1 MKKLFINNGVWL
13 SMGLALGTL
22 AFDEFFVEYL
32 QPFENSILNIITYFI
47 IVLLPVSLGVYYK
60 NKKTA
65 SGLNH

>member
-1 MKKLFINNGVWL
+1 MKKFFINNGVWL

-22 AFDEFFVEYL
+22 AFDDFFGEYL

-60 NKKTA
+60 NKKQ
-65 SGLNH
+65 LLD